1 MYAKV
6 LCAALLVFV
15 AHETQSAHAR
25 PQSKLQGV
33 FTTVRRM
40 PATSPLAAPSNL
52 GSKSNSAHA
61 LRATSATGKVT
72 ISSHNLPEPPQQ
84 EPVFSSEP
92 DGGTEDMLPFY
103 EGEPSGDAGGSPEGV
118 AS

>member
-6 LCAALLVFV
+6 LCAALLVFG

-25 PQSKLQGV
+25 PQSKLQGI
-33 FTTVRRM
+33 FNTVRRM
-40 PATSPLAAPSNL
+40 PATSPPAAPSNP
-52 GSKSNSAHA
+52 GSVSNSTQT
-61 LRATSATGKVT
+61 LSAKSAGGSVIT
-72 ISSHNLPEPPQQ
+72 SSHNLPEPPQQ

-103 EGEPSGDAGGSPEGV
+103 EGEPSGEADGSAEGV